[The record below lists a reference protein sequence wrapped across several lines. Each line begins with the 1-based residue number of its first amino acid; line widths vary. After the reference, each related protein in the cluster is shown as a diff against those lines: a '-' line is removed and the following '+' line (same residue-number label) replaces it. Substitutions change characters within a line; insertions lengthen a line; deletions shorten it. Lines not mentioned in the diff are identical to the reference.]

1 MRYFI
6 KIEENQAVG
15 FPMQQDNFEQ
25 AFPNEDLD
33 NLSSSFAEV
42 IKADVPARS
51 VYQILDDPTYTMNAD
66 GKMVETFTLSDVSDE
81 RKIELQNEAKAAW
94 VEDEDNFA
102 SWVFNEETCSY
113 EAPVSYPSDG
123 KNYYWNEPTTSW
135 VEVT

>member
-42 IKADVPARS
+42 IKADVPVRS

>member
-15 FPMQQDNFEQ
+15 FPMQQDNFQQ

-42 IKADVPARS
+42 IKTDVLARS

-94 VEDEDNFA
+94 AEDGDNFS
-102 SWVFNEETCSY
+102 SWVFNEETCGF

-123 KNYYWNEPTTSW
+123 KDYYWNEETTSW